1 MVARR
6 RLPGFVATPVFSKGK
21 IEEEERPPEHG
32 EHGGHGLLDSGCRLP
47 AVYGMI
53 LSTKMRAGEWC
64 MVDVRT
70 GFPPNFP
77 YIQQM
82 ESQPNNFETASRGV
96 STRQRSV
103 ILFGVNFR
111 LWSYECLTVVFR

>member
-47 AVYGMI
+47 AVYGM
-53 LSTKMRAGEWC
+53 RAGAWC
-64 MVDVRT
+64 MVYVRT

-77 YIQQM
+77 YTKKWSVDQII
-82 ESQPNNFETASRGV
+82 SKLRAGGLSA
-96 STRQRSV
+96 RQRSV

-111 LWSYECLTVVFR
+111 FV